1 MHPVPY
7 HRPSTIDGAL
17 TLMRVLDSAR
27 LIAGGTD
34 LLLRMKAGGARPNA
48 LISLRNIEE
57 LSQVSID
64 VSAGARLGALV
75 SLADLE
81 NNAELMQKWP
91 VLGQCLR
98 HFASVQIRNAAT
110 LGGNLCNASPAAD
123 LAPPLLVLD
132 AQALLVGLQGRRSV
146 PLADF
151 FVGPGRTCLGPDELL
166 EAVQID
172 APHLDQRA
180 IFFKRMRTAMDVA
193 LVSVAAMVVV
203 QDGVLTEVRLAAGS
217 VAAVPMRLRGAE
229 DLLRGQ
235 RASPA
240 LFTEA
245 RAKAM
250 AEVRPI
256 TDLRAGA
263 DYRRQLVGV
272 YLQRALHALC
282 GEES

>member
-7 HRPSTIDGAL
+7 HRPRTLEGAL
-17 TLMRVLDSAR
+17 SLMQEKKNAR

-34 LLLRMKAGGARPNA
+34 LLLRMKAGGVRPDA

-57 LSQVSID
+57 LAQLSID
-64 VSAGARLGALV
+64 GGARLGALV
-75 SLADLE
+75 PLADLE
-81 NNAELMQKWP
+81 HNAELNHKWP
-91 VLGQCLR
+91 VLGQCL
-98 HFASVQIRNAAT
+98 HSFASVQIRNAAT

-132 AQALLVGLQGRRSV
+132 AHALLVGPQGRRSV

-151 FVGPGRTCLGPDELL
+151 FVGPGRTCLALDELL

-172 APHLDQRA
+172 APRPGQRA
-180 IFFKRMRTAMDVA
+180 TFFKRMRTAMDVA

-235 RASPA
+235 RAFPA

-256 TDLRAGA
+256 TDLRAGT